1 MKRLK
6 FPTLALGAGFLLLA
20 VVRVGWYMESWNAQ
34 TLLQFTRTLPAETGK
49 KVTVVGKI
57 VADPDRRDTTLHVEI
72 EVNSVDGVP
81 TQGILIAFFPRD
93 TELRYGEGVTAK
105 GTLRLPDVFETETGV
120 FDYPHY
126 LQAHGI
132 SAMLTSARVA
142 STMSAHSS
150 IFRFLFTLK
159 HAFNNSLE
167 KLFVPPHGALL
178 NGIILGER
186 RGIPP
191 DLEHSFVVSSL
202 IHIVVLSG
210 HVLTLIADAIMRAL
224 GFLPKKVKYPL
235 GALCIVLFVLMVGAS
250 STAVRAG
257 IMALIGL
264 LAQFHHRNIVAL
276 RSLAVAAGA
285 MVLWNPAVLFWDP
298 SFILSVLAT
307 FGLIIFSPAVERWLV
322 WMPEKFGL
330 RSIAT
335 ATISVQVFILPALLY
350 YTGTLSF
357 FALPANVLAL
367 PVLPW
372 AMLAGFL
379 AGALNLIPGAW
390 GLLLAFVPAFF
401 AQLFMRWI
409 VFVAETTASI
419 PYAATTIVAFP
430 LWAAL
435 LCYVP
440 LIVAASWIVS
450 RNVPQR

>member
-6 FPTLALGAGFLLLA
+6 ISTLALGAGFLLLA
-20 VVRVGWYMESWNAQ
+20 VVRVGWYMESWDTQ
-34 TLLQFTRTLPAETGK
+34 TLLQFTRTLPAEAGK

-57 VADPDRRDTTLHVEI
+57 VADPDRRDTTLHVEVEAI
-72 EVNSVDGVP
+72 SVDGVSM
-81 TQGILIAFFPRD
+81 QGTLIMFFPPD
-93 TELRYGEGVTAK
+93 TELVYGEWVTAK

-126 LQAHGI
+126 LQARGI
-132 SAMLTSARVA
+132 SSILTNARVV
-142 STMSAHSS
+142 STTPAQPSVLGFL
-150 IFRFLFTLK
+150 FRFR

-178 NGIILGER
+178 DGIILGER

-191 DLEHSFVVSSL
+191 DLERAFVVSSL

-264 LAQFHHRNIVAL
+264 LARFFHRDAIAL
-276 RSLAVAAGA
+276 RSLVLAAIA
-285 MVLWNPAVLFWDP
+285 MAIWNPAVVLWDP

-307 FGLIIFSPAVERWLV
+307 FGLIVYSPTVERWLSFV
-322 WMPEKFGL
+322 PQKFEL
-330 RSIAT
+330 RSIAAST
-335 ATISVQVFILPALLY
+335 LSVQIFILPMLLY

-357 FALPANVLAL
+357 FALPANILAL

-372 AMLAGFL
+372 AMLSGFV
-379 AGALNLIPGAW
+379 AGALTLIPGTL

-401 AQLFMRWI
+401 AQLCVRWI
-409 VFVAETTASI
+409 VFVAETTASV

-435 LCYVP
+435 LCYAP
-440 LIVAASWIVS
+440 LILVARKAYLSHA
-450 RNVPQR
+450 